1 MAFIE
6 NEEILA
12 QLKKIEE
19 DNNVKILFA
28 CEAGSRAWG
37 FESPDSDYDVRFI
50 YVPRLQYYLDVHV
63 PGQPATMN
71 HRDVIETPIS
81 GDLDITGWE
90 IRKALRLAMGSNPAL
105 LEWLDSPKVYLTTP
119 KMVQFREIALDC
131 MTASKLYHHY
141 YGMAKRNYHE
151 HLTGD
156 TVRYKKYL
164 YVIRPLLACRWV
176 SAFLK
181 GGEQYCYHNTTTMG
195 LMPPVDFR
203 KLMRHTVIENT
214 PIHREIQQ
222 LLKIKTTAEE
232 AESSSPWPLLQ
243 EFILRE
249 LEAAKQEIRSVVY
262 QQPKHDINGYML
274 QTVLEA
280 HTSQRR

>member
-1 MAFIE
+1 MAVIE

-164 YVIRPLLACRWV
+164 YVIRPLLACRWIETHLAGQNQRHDGT
-176 SAFLK
+176 S
-181 GGEQYCYHNTTTMG
+181 TG
-195 LMPPVDFR
+195 LMPPVAFR
-203 KLMRHTVIENT
+203 SLLEGFSEESPV
-214 PIHREIQQ
+214 HREIQK
-222 LLKIKTTAEE
+222 LLKIKMTAGE
-232 AESSSPWPLLQ
+232 AESSTPWPLLH
-243 EFILRE
+243 EFILSE
-249 LEAAKQEIRSVVY
+249 LERAKQEIKAVVY